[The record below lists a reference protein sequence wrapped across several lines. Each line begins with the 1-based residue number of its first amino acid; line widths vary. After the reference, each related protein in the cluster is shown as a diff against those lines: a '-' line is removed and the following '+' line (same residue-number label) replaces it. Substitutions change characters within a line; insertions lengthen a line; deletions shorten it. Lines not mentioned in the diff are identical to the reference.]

1 MSRGRHIH
9 KRGALPRGAGGA
21 NCLGCGATAA
31 ADGTGRPI
39 TLKHTP
45 GCPAVAE
52 LDCTHGADCTVHPDA
67 NAVHNFDRDATPQS
81 WEAS

>member
-1 MSRGRHIH
+1 
-9 KRGALPRGAGGA
+9 
-21 NCLGCGATAA
+21 
-31 ADGTGRPI
+31 
-39 TLKHTP
+39 
-45 GCPAVAE
+45 VAE